1 MTGVTSV
8 VVAVIRL
15 SDLDSGSGVGWLDD
29 IEEPVSTAL
38 IRELACDGGIKVLTL
53 GTHGTHGEVLSLGRT
68 QRLVSRQQRLALAAA
83 DGGCI
88 GNGRHA
94 PPS

>member
-29 IEEPVSTAL
+29 IEEPVSTAT
-38 IRELACDGGIKVLTL
+38 IRELTCDGGIKVLTL
-53 GTHGTHGEVLSLGRT
+53 GTHGEVLSLGRT

-88 GNGRHA
+88 RNECLA